1 MNRSNRKADAMCD
14 RLHALTEMDRSAC
27 LKMWHEIFS
36 APPAKYLSQQ
46 FMQKTIAYELQCRA
60 FGAVSKSTSR
70 VLVSIANGNKTALVL
85 FKTINPGARLLREWN
100 GQTYEVEVT
109 RDGFLWRGKHY
120 RSLTA
125 IACEITGTKWSGPR
139 FFGVGTS

>member
-1 MNRSNRKADAMCD
+1 MNRSSRKADAMRD
-14 RLHALTEMDRSAC
+14 RLQALTDMDRSAC
-27 LKMWHEIFS
+27 LKMWHEIFA

-46 FMQKTIAYELQCRA
+46 FMQKAIAYELQCRA
-60 FGAVSKSTSR
+60 FGAVSKSTYR
-70 VLVSIANGNKTALVL
+70 VLLAISNGKKTALAP
-85 FKTINPGARLLREWN
+85 FRNITPGARLLREWN
-100 GQTYEVEVT
+100 GRTYEVEVT
-109 RDGFLWRGKHY
+109 RDGFLWRGKNY